1 MHGDPRAGAASTEH
15 GPDRSPAPRNGTQ
28 AGTPRSPASPARQAL
43 YEAAKRA
50 DYDIPSLQRMP
61 MAELLQLA
69 TGAGV
74 ENPSG
79 RTRQDLIFQV
89 LRLKVTR
96 SGLGWGEGVLDILPD
111 GFGFLRSPRY
121 DYRASPDDIY
131 VSPSQIRRL
140 NLRQGHTL
148 AGPVRPP
155 KDGEKY
161 FALLHVEAV
170 GGAPVQDLP
179 DRIPFEDLTPL
190 LPRERLHLAASATD
204 LDLRL
209 IDLLAPMGKGQRT
222 LLMAPPHAMR
232 LKLLTRLTQA
242 LIDADPDLYVIL
254 VLCDER
260 PEEVTEAIRATG
272 PDDRREVVASSFD
285 EATSHHTALASMA
298 LEKARRLVEGGRDVA
313 LVVDSLTQLVRAWNT
328 ELPGSGKMLSAGLDA
343 AALEDPKRLFGAARN
358 VEEGGSLTVIATV
371 LTDTDSQR
379 NDVICEEF
387 RGRGNCEI
395 VLDADLAAT
404 HLYPAIDVHRTG
416 TRREDLLLDP
426 IDIARLQKL
435 RARFAGK
442 EPRAALE
449 ELLAD
454 LERFE
459 TNRAYLD
466 SLDG

>member
-1 MHGDPRAGAASTEH
+1 MTELM
-15 GPDRSPAPRNGTQ
+15 R
-28 AGTPRSPASPARQAL
+28 
-43 YEAAKRA
+43 
-50 DYDIPSLQRMP
+50 
-61 MAELLQLA
+61 LA
-69 TGAGV
+69 TDAGV

-79 RTRQDLIFQV
+79 RTRQDLIFQI

-170 GGAPVQDLP
+170 GGAPVQELP

-190 LPRERLHLAASATD
+190 LPRERLKLAPSAND

-222 LLMAPPHAMR
+222 LLFAPPHAMR

-242 LIDADPDLYVIL
+242 LIDADPDLYVIM

-260 PEEVTEAIRATG
+260 PEEVTEAVRQTG

-285 EATSHHTALASMA
+285 EPTPRHTALASMA
-298 LEKARRLVEGGRDVA
+298 TEKARRLVEGGRDVA
-313 LVVDSLTQLVRAWNT
+313 LVVDSLTQLTRAWNV
-328 ELPGSGKMLSAGLDA
+328 EAPQSGKLLSVGLDA
-343 AALEDPKRLFGAARN
+343 AALQEPKRLFGAARN
-358 VEEGGSLTVIATV
+358 VEEGGSLTVIATA
-371 LTDTDSQR
+371 LNDTGSTM
-379 NDVICEEF
+379 NEVISDEF

-395 VLDADLAAT
+395 VLDQELAST
-404 HLYPAIDVHRTG
+404 HVYPAIDVQRTG
-416 TRREDLLLDP
+416 TRREDLLLAQT
-426 IDIARLQKL
+426 DIERLQRL
-435 RARFAGK
+435 RARYAGK
-442 EPRAALE
+442 DSRTALL

-454 LERFE
+454 LERTE
-459 TNRAYLD
+459 NNRAFLD
-466 SLDG
+466 ALG

>member
-1 MHGDPRAGAASTEH
+1 MSAEFSAGAPRADHASRP
-15 GPDRSPAPRNGTQ
+15 GPTPTGTT
-28 AGTPRSPASPARQAL
+28 GRQSL

-50 DYDIPSLQRMP
+50 DYDIPTLQSMP
-61 MAELLQLA
+61 MGQLLRLA
-69 TGAGV
+69 TDAGV

-79 RTRQDLIFQV
+79 RTRQELIFHI
-89 LRLKVTR
+89 LKLKVTR

-155 KDGEKY
+155 KEGEKY

-170 GGAPVQDLP
+170 GGAPVQELP

-190 LPRERLHLAASATD
+190 LPRDRLQLAASPTD

-272 PDDRREVVASSFD
+272 PDSRREVVASSFD
-285 EATSHHTALASMA
+285 EATAHHTALASMA
-298 LEKARRLVEGGRDVA
+298 AEKARRLVEGGRDVA
-313 LVVDSLTQLVRAWNT
+313 LVIDSLTQLSRAWNT
-328 ELPGSGKMLSAGLDA
+328 ELPGSGKMLAAGLDA
-343 AALEDPKRLFGAARN
+343 SALEEPKRMFGAARN
-358 VEEGGSLTVIATV
+358 VEEGGSLTVLATV
-371 LTDTDSQR
+371 LTDTDSR
-379 NDVICEEF
+379 MNDVIGEEF
-387 RGRGNCEI
+387 KGRGNCEI
-395 VLDADLAAT
+395 VLDGELAAT
-404 HLYPAIDVHRTG
+404 HLYPAIDVRLTG

-426 IDIARLQKL
+426 TDVARLQLL
-435 RARFAGK
+435 RQRLTSK
-442 EPRAALE
+442 DSRTALR

-459 TNRAYLD
+459 TNRDFLD
-466 SLDG
+466 SLDDEAGAATA